1 MEVLQIMTRVR
12 SVLIALIVLALSAG
26 VVLASQPTAANDGLS
41 KAAIASGQTVP
52 VLNEAPGLAGED
64 EDTDTDSDSSG
75 PSGNHGADVS
85 TVAQSDCTGGDHD
98 NHGGCVSAVA
108 KDNNGLATAT
118 EHGKPSTPG
127 KPSSV
132 PSH

>member
-1 MEVLQIMTRVR
+1 MEVVQIMTRVR
-12 SVLIALIVLALSAG
+12 SVLIALVVLALSAG
-26 VVLASQPTAANDGLS
+26 LVLAGQPSAASDGLS

-52 VLNEAPGLAGED
+52 VLNEAPGLTAED
-64 EDTDTDSDSSG
+64 EDAGSNSPSD
-75 PSGNHGADVS
+75 NHGADVS

-108 KDNNGLATAT
+108 KDNNGLLTAT

-127 KPSSV
+127 KPSGV